1 MNQRHQTEAA
11 MIGEHNAGWS
21 IGLKDDVIVLPLSGI
36 GGHPKFTLWTVVS
49 GEVILELADGAE
61 RALRPGDTIVQNGTA
76 AAGRITERSQ
86 RSWLSLSSGPV
97 VPATDPGASG
107 APATQRPVNRGSRR
121 STNAFAASW

>member
-1 MNQRHQTEAA
+1 MVTFGDGCH
-11 MIGEHNAGWS
+11 AG
-21 IGLKDDVIVLPLSGI
+21 LSGI

-121 STNAFAASW
+121 SANAFAASW